1 MLTFLSFLDIT
12 SCSYTKDSVRLYK
25 HAYVALRNAVNA
37 YVLLGALPALKE
49 TIKPTNPKAQQ
60 AANRLLREEVKQ
72 LRNVNTAAREELLGG
87 AEDADLLNLAAISG
101 VFV

>member
-1 MLTFLSFLDIT
+1 MLAFLSFLDVT
-12 SCSYTKDSVRLYK
+12 SRSYTKDSVRLYK

-72 LRNVNTAAREELLGG
+72 LRNINTAAREALPSK
-87 AEDADLLNLAAISG
+87 AEDADLINLAISS